1 MMMRPLLLLV
11 PALLAGC
18 ISFSSTESSPTAPDH
33 TAFCQDKETQC
44 REICGSA
51 GVQAF
56 SCKAAP
62 REGLEYQ
69 CRCRQ
74 PGAAL

>member
-1 MMMRPLLLLV
+1 MMMRPLLLPL

-18 ISFSSTESSPTAPDH
+18 ISFSSSESPAAPDYA
-33 TAFCQDKETQC
+33 AFCAEKEAQC
-44 REICGSA
+44 TEICGNV

-69 CRCRQ
+69 CQCKQTGQR
-74 PGAAL
+74 L

>member
-1 MMMRPLLLLV
+1 MRALLLLLPV
-11 PALLAGC
+11 LLAGC
-18 ISFSSTESSPTAPDH
+18 LSFSSSEAPAAPDYA
-33 TAFCQDKETQC
+33 AFCQDKESLC

-69 CRCRQ
+69 CQCRK
-74 PGAAL
+74 PETRI

>member
-1 MMMRPLLLLV
+1 MRLILLLL

-18 ISFSSTESSPTAPDH
+18 ISLSSSESPVAPDYA
-33 TAFCQDKETQC
+33 AFCQDKETLC
-44 REICGSA
+44 REICGAA
-51 GVQAF
+51 GVQSF

-69 CRCRQ
+69 CQCKK
-74 PGAAL
+74 PGTRI

>member
-1 MMMRPLLLLV
+1 MFRILVLLA
-11 PALLAGC
+11 PAVLLAGC
-18 ISFSSTESSPTAPDH
+18 ISFSSSEPAAAPDYA
-33 TAFCQDKETQC
+33 AFCQEKELQC
-44 REICGSA
+44 REICGNA

-69 CRCRQ
+69 CQCKK
-74 PGAAL
+74 PGQRL